1 MGLSYIADNVRKARS
16 QGDTWDGVRAWRE
29 LLGLTH
35 VDEADYSDW
44 ARELAGLY
52 RRMQRGLS
60 AARIHEYLLDIEA
73 AQGLYASHGTARDEA
88 RVLYFGNQLAAACER
103 YRAGSL
109 FAHAA
114 RAAEEGGRLDVASG
128 LYEQLQRSHEATGH
142 PYLSGL
148 AALNA
153 GRLAMDRD
161 RSRGVALLAV
171 ATRLLEQEADAREH
185 AGDRSGAM
193 KCYQCLIE
201 IGRVEG
207 SYENLAEGYLNCIR
221 LLKGKAD
228 RFFTMQYYK
237 DFICASDELGELHS
251 VADLYR
257 EAGEYAR
264 RVGFIY
270 ANHFLEE
277 AGNAWL
283 RVADEGLGV
292 GAPTELLENALLAAV
307 GCFNRIQSDQRVA
320 EVYHRLAEL
329 PLQGS
334 RQERYAALADELT
347 PQHGG
352 KSEAPTALPDY
363 FRRRLGLP
371 PVWHRDLLEAEAGRD
386 IHDAIGRLVGD
397 HKNVWEVQ
405 RRKAMLLALQYD
417 DHLASGGVPESVP
430 ALIIE
435 ALGELGHPAAVRPL
449 EAIYEHG
456 DETVRALVIEKAV
469 NLKRKEAFS
478 LIERGLEDG
487 RERVVEAITSGIRR
501 MTFPQALDSL
511 ARLHNAYEQ
520 GVVKEACLRSIA
532 AIGTDEACE
541 FLLDIIRSSS
551 GAAALRAR
559 NLLERH
565 AQERML
571 SSLER
576 NRRQEPD
583 PSLRLFIGKLVDQ
596 VRAKRGNASL

>member
-1 MGLSYIADNVRKARS
+1 MSYIADNMLKARS
-16 QGDTWDGVRAWRE
+16 LGDTSDGVRAWRE

-35 VDEADYSDW
+35 VDETDYSDW

-52 RRMQRGLS
+52 RRIGRGLS
-60 AARIHEYLLDIEA
+60 AARIHEYLLDIES
-73 AQGLYASHGTARDEA
+73 AQELYASHGTPRDEG
-88 RVLYFGNQLAAACER
+88 RVLYFGGRLSAACER

-114 RAAEEGGRLDVASG
+114 RAAEELGKLDVASG
-128 LYEQLQRSHEATGH
+128 LYEQLHRSHEATGH

-153 GRLAMDRD
+153 GRLAMNGDRG
-161 RSRGVALLAV
+161 RGVALLAI
-171 ATRLLEQEADAREH
+171 ATRLLEQEADAREQ
-185 AGDRSGAM
+185 AGDRAGAM
-193 KCYQCLIE
+193 RCYQCLVE

-228 RFFTMQYYK
+228 RFFTMQYYN

-277 AGNAWL
+277 AGSAWL
-283 RVADEGLGV
+283 RVADEGLGA
-292 GAPTELLENALLAAV
+292 GAPAELLENALLAAI

-320 EVYHRLAEL
+320 EVYHRLSEL
-329 PLQGS
+329 PLLAT
-334 RQERYAALADELT
+334 RQERYAALAEELA
-347 PQHGG
+347 PQQGA
-352 KSEAPTALPDY
+352 KPDPQTALPDY
-363 FRRRLGLP
+363 FRRRLRLP
-371 PVWHRDLLEAEAGRD
+371 PVWHLDLLEAEAGRD

-417 DHLASGGVPESVP
+417 DHLASGGDPESVP
-430 ALIIE
+430 PPMIE

-449 EAIYEHG
+449 EAIYERG

-469 NLKRKEAFS
+469 NLKRQEAIS
-478 LIERGLEDG
+478 LVERGLEDG
-487 RERVVEAITSGIRR
+487 RERVVEAVISGIRR
-501 MTFPQALDSL
+501 MTFPQALDGL
-511 ARLHNAYEQ
+511 VRLHNSHEQ

-541 FLLDIIRSSS
+541 FLLDVIRSSS

-583 PSLRLFIGKLVDQ
+583 PSLRLFIGKLVDH
-596 VRAKRGNASL
+596 VRAKRGTASL